1 MNRKALRTTGAI
13 AALVTAAALAA
24 HAQAAT
30 AARPAAAA
38 AARPAAAPAA
48 AAPAAPVAAQANIAP
63 PPGPPIGGLCVFS
76 YDRAIGNSTVGKAYV
91 TRMQQLTAQVQAEL
105 APERT
110 AIETEG
116 NTLQTQRASLT
127 GDQLNQ
133 RVGALQQRAQ
143 AYQTKEQQRGAELEE
158 TKNQQLQK
166 IATAINPL
174 LAAVYTQRNCA
185 AVFDQAS
192 LLAANPAMD
201 ITDAVTTQLNGKMT
215 TITFDRAALP
225 AQAAQ
230 AR

>member
-1 MNRKALRTTGAI
+1 MNRKALRATGAI

-24 HAQAAT
+24 HVQAAT
-30 AARPAAAA
+30 PARPAAAA
-38 AARPAAAPAA
+38 AAAPAA
-48 AAPAAPVAAQANIAP
+48 AAPAAQANIAP

-105 APERT
+105 TPERT

-127 GDQLNQ
+127 QDQLNQ
-133 RVGALQQRAQ
+133 RVGALQTRAQ
-143 AYQTKEQQRGAELEE
+143 AYSTKEQQRGAELEE

-174 LAAVYTQRNCA
+174 LASVYTQRNCA

-201 ITDAVTTQLNGKMT
+201 ITDAVTAQLNTKMT
-215 TITFDRAALP
+215 TITFDRATLP
-225 AQAAQ
+225 AQAA
-230 AR
+230 R

>member
-1 MNRKALRTTGAI
+1 MNRKALRATGAI

-24 HAQAAT
+24 NAQAA
-30 AARPAAAA
+30 APRAAAA
-38 AARPAAAPAA
+38 SAPAA
-48 AAPAAPVAAQANIAP
+48 AAPAAAAQPNIAP
-63 PPGPPIGGLCVFS
+63 PPGPPIGGVCVFS

-127 GDQLNQ
+127 QDQLNQ
-133 RVGALQQRAQ
+133 RVGVLQQRAQ
-143 AYQTKEQQRGAELEE
+143 AYQAKEQQRSAELDE
-158 TKNQQLQK
+158 TKNQQLAK
-166 IATAINPL
+166 VATAINPL
-174 LAAVYTQRNCA
+174 LAAVYTSRNCA

-215 TITFDRAALP
+215 TITFDRVNLAN
-225 AQAAQ
+225 QAAP